1 MEKERQTNKKVNDNK
16 SDDDDCKPC
25 YFFVCFLDGTSG
37 NYLDICLGVFWKKV
51 LVEIRGEPRVFMGF
65 C

>member
-25 YFFVCFLDGTSG
+25 YFLCVFLEETSG
-37 NYLDICLGVFWKKV
+37 NYLDVCLGFFGRK
-51 LVEIRGEPRVFMGF
+51 F
-65 C
+65 